1 MPRGEVVSDTMSHGR
16 FDEDEMSATGELLDG
31 RYRLGTLLGRGGMSD
46 VFRAV
51 DEVNST
57 DVAIKIV
64 RSPDRE
70 YAQRLAQE
78 ARALRRFSHPGI
90 VQLFETGVNGDMA
103 YLVME
108 FVDGPSL
115 DQVLRQGPLSTAET
129 ASIGVSLADALAY
142 AHAQG
147 VVHRD
152 VKPANILIGP
162 DGLARLTD
170 FGIARLV
177 DTSTMTL
184 TGTMIGTATYMAPE
198 QLENHAV
205 GPSADVWSLG
215 IVLLECLTGERVFAG
230 TPSEVLALRLSG
242 PVSLPEG
249 LPVPWRLLLT
259 GMLATAPENRLSAQ
273 EAASMLATP
282 ALHTAWVP
290 LDLSSDATTIVGD
303 AGRLRAGQDGH
314 TVMIPPHEA
323 LPPRPVTPSTSNRS
337 PYSRFLIP
345 AIVLAVVLGAV
356 GLALALGSNGPPTTT
371 TTTSTSTTTST
382 TTTTLPSIS
391 HSLAKMVND
400 VVAGQSTHAIGPQVA
415 QSVSNGAQQAVT
427 DLDSGNAAQAATD
440 LQGVASDIANG
451 VANSYMTPA
460 YATLLQGDL
469 KTLADALGLSAA
481 ATPSSTTTTTVAAP
495 PGPGNGP
502 GPGHGHGNGNG

>member
-1 MPRGEVVSDTMSHGR
+1 MSHGR
-16 FDEDEMSATGELLDG
+16 FDEDEMSETGELLDG

-78 ARALRRFSHPGI
+78 ARALRRFSNPGI

-129 ASIGVSLADALAY
+129 ASIGASLADALAY

-152 VKPANILIGP
+152 VKPANILIGA

-184 TGTMIGTATYMAPE
+184 VGTMIGTATYMAPE

-215 IVLLECLTGERVFAG
+215 IVLLECLTGERVFNG
-230 TPSEVLALRLSG
+230 TPSEVLALRLAG
-242 PVSLPEG
+242 PVSLPES

-259 GMLATAPENRLSAQ
+259 GMLATAPESRLSAA

-282 ALHTAWVP
+282 ALHSAWVP
-290 LDLSSDATTIVGD
+290 ADLSSDATTIVGG
-303 AGRLRAGQDGH
+303 AGRHRAGQDGH
-314 TVMIPPHEA
+314 TVMIPPHDS
-323 LPPRPVTPSTSNRS
+323 LPPSRVPPNSSNRS

-345 AIVLAVVLGAV
+345 AIILVVVLGGV
-356 GLALALGSNGPPTTT
+356 GLALALGSGGPTATTT
-371 TTTSTSTTTST
+371 TTSTTTST
-382 TTTTLPSIS
+382 TTTTLPSAS

-400 VVAGQSTHAIGPQVA
+400 VVAGQSARAIGPQVA
-415 QSVSNGAQQAVT
+415 QSVSTGAQQAVT
-427 DLDSGNAAQAATD
+427 DLNSGNAAQAATD
-440 LQGVASDIANG
+440 LQGVASEIALA
-451 VANSYMTPA
+451 VANAYMTPA
-460 YATLLQGDL
+460 YGTLLQNDL
-469 KTLADALGLSAA
+469 TTLADSLGLSAA
-481 ATPSSTTTTTVAAP
+481 ATPSSTTTTTAPVP

-502 GPGHGHGNGNG
+502 GKGNKNGNQ

>member
-1 MPRGEVVSDTMSHGR
+1 MSRGR
-16 FDEDEMSATGELLDG
+16 FGVDEMSNTGELLDG

-78 ARALRRFSHPGI
+78 AQALRRFSHPGL

-115 DQVLRQGPLSTAET
+115 DQVLRQGPLTTAET
-129 ASIGVSLADALAY
+129 ASVGSSLADALAY

-152 VKPANILIGP
+152 VKPANILIGA

-177 DTSTMTL
+177 DTSTLTL
-184 TGTMIGTATYMAPE
+184 TGTMLGTATYMAPE

-205 GPSADVWSLG
+205 GPRADVWSLG
-215 IVLLECLTGERVFAG
+215 IVLLECLTGERVYAG
-230 TPSEVLALRLSG
+230 TPSEVLARRMAG
-242 PVSLPEG
+242 PVALPEG
-249 LPVPWRLLLT
+249 LPVPWKLLLT
-259 GMLATAPENRLSAQ
+259 GMLAPQPEERLSASDVS
-273 EAASMLATP
+273 AMLATP
-282 ALHTAWVP
+282 AFRSPWVRTAP
-290 LDLSSDATTIVGD
+290 ASDVTTVVGD
-303 AGRLRAGQDGH
+303 VGRLRGGQDGE
-314 TVMIPPHEA
+314 TSITAPRAAAMAPRSTPKNTNDRNNA
-323 LPPRPVTPSTSNRS
+323 LWIAA
-337 PYSRFLIP
+337 L
-345 AIVLAVVLGAV
+345 VLVVILGGV
-356 GLALALGSNGPPTTT
+356 GLAFALGSKSPPTTT
-371 TTTSTSTTTST
+371 TTSAPTTTTTVPT

-400 VVAGQSTHAIGPQVA
+400 VVAGQSAHAIGPQIA
-415 QSVSNGAQQAVT
+415 QSISSGAQQAVT
-427 DLDSGNAAQAATD
+427 DFNTGNAAAAAND
-440 LQGVASDIANG
+440 LQGVASAIVNGAANRFI
-451 VANSYMTPA
+451 TPT
-460 YATLLQGDL
+460 YAALLQSDL
-469 KTLADALGLSAA
+469 KTLANTLGLGAA
-481 ATPSSTTTTTVAAP
+481 ATPTSSTTTTSTTTTSFTNI
-495 PGPGNGP
+495 GPGNGN
-502 GPGHGHGNGNG
+502 GNGNGFGNGNNAFP

>member
-1 MPRGEVVSDTMSHGR
+1 MST
-16 FDEDEMSATGELLDG
+16 TGELLDG

-78 ARALRRFSHPGI
+78 AQALRRFSHPGL

-129 ASIGVSLADALAY
+129 ASVGSSLADALAY

-152 VKPANILIGP
+152 VKPANILIGA

-177 DTSTMTL
+177 DTSTLTL
-184 TGTMIGTATYMAPE
+184 TGTMLGTATYMAPE

-215 IVLLECLTGERVFAG
+215 VVLLECLTGERVYAG
-230 TPSEVLALRLSG
+230 TPSEVLARRMAG
-242 PVSLPEG
+242 PVTLPDD

-259 GMLATAPENRLSAQ
+259 GMLATAPDDRLSALDV
-273 EAASMLATP
+273 STMLAAPAFRSPWIRSTP
-282 ALHTAWVP
+282 A
-290 LDLSSDATTIVGD
+290 SDMTTVVGD
-303 AGRLRAGQDGH
+303 AQRLRGGQDGA
-314 TVMIPPHEA
+314 TSIT
-323 LPPRPVTPSTSNRS
+323 PPRVAPSATRTAPTDPNRT
-337 PYSRFLIP
+337 RNTWL
-345 AIVLAVVLGAV
+345 VVALVVVVILGGV
-356 GLALALGSNGPPTTT
+356 GLAFALGSKPKTTT
-371 TTTSTSTTTST
+371 TTTIATTTTTVPPT

-391 HSLAKMVND
+391 HSLTKIVND
-400 VVAGQSTHAIGPQVA
+400 VVAGQTAHEIGPQIA
-415 QSVSNGAQQAVT
+415 QSISSGSQQAVT
-427 DLDSGNAAQAATD
+427 DLSSGNAQAAASD
-440 LQGVASDIANG
+440 LQGVASAIANG
-451 VANSYMTPA
+451 VANGYVTPA
-460 YATLLQGDL
+460 YGTILQADL
-469 KTLADALGLSAA
+469 KTLANALGLSAA
-481 ATPSSTTTTTVAAP
+481 ATPGSTTTTTSTTTP
-495 PGPGNGP
+495 PGPGNGN
-502 GPGHGHGNGNG
+502 GNGNGNPNGNG

>member
-1 MPRGEVVSDTMSHGR
+1 
-16 FDEDEMSATGELLDG
+16 MSATGELLDG
-31 RYRLGTLLGRGGMSD
+31 RYRLGTVLGRGGMSD

-57 DVAIKIV
+57 DVAIKVV

-90 VQLFETGVNGDMA
+90 VQLFESGVNGDMA

-129 ASIGVSLADALAY
+129 ASIGSSLADALAY

-177 DTSTMTL
+177 DTSTMTI

-230 TPSEVLALRLSG
+230 TPSEVLAVRLAG

-259 GMLATAPENRLSAQ
+259 GMLATAPEDRLSAH
-273 EAASMLATP
+273 EASTMLATP
-282 ALHTAWVP
+282 AFHAAWTP
-290 LDLSSDATTIVGD
+290 PDLSSDVTTIVGETS
-303 AGRLRAGQDGH
+303 RLRGGQDGA
-314 TVMIPPHEA
+314 TVMIPPRE
-323 LPPRPVTPSTSNRS
+323 PPTPRRGTTSTPSRS
-337 PYSRFLIP
+337 PATRWIIA
-345 AIVLAVVLGAV
+345 AIVLVIVLGGIGL
-356 GLALALGSNGPPTTT
+356 GLALGTSAPSTTT
-371 TTTSTSTTTST
+371 TTTSTTTST

-400 VVAGQSTHAIGPQVA
+400 VVAGQSSHAIGPQEA
-415 QSVSNGAQQAVT
+415 QSISAGAQQAVT

-451 VANSYMTPA
+451 VANSYLTPA
-460 YATLLQGDL
+460 YGTLLQNDL
-469 KTLADALGLSAA
+469 TTLANALGLSAA
-481 ATPSSTTTTTVAAP
+481 ATPASTTTTTVAGP
-495 PGPGNGP
+495 PGPDKGP
-502 GPGHGHGNGNG
+502 KGPGHGNGNG

>member
-1 MPRGEVVSDTMSHGR
+1 MSHGG
-16 FDEDEMSATGELLDG
+16 FDEDEMSETGELLDG

-78 ARALRRFSHPGI
+78 ARALRRFSHPGL

-129 ASIGVSLADALAY
+129 ASIGASLADALAY

-152 VKPANILIGP
+152 VKPANILIGA

-177 DTSTMTL
+177 DTSTLTL
-184 TGTMIGTATYMAPE
+184 TGTMLGTATYMAPE

-215 IVLLECLTGERVFAG
+215 IVLLECLTGERVYAG
-230 TPSEVLALRLSG
+230 TPNEVLALRLAG
-242 PVSLPEG
+242 PVALPEG

-259 GMLATAPENRLSAQ
+259 GMLASVPENRLSAH
-273 EAASMLATP
+273 EVAAMLATP
-282 ALHTAWVP
+282 AFRTAWVP
-290 LDLSSDATTIVGD
+290 TELSSDDTTIVGD
-303 AGRLRAGQDGH
+303 AGRLRGGQDGA
-314 TVMIPPHEA
+314 TVMIPPRNA
-323 LPPRPVTPSTSNRS
+323 PLPTRRPASTSGRS
-337 PYSRFLIP
+337 PNQRWIIA
-345 AIVLAVVLGAV
+345 AIVVAFVLAGV
-356 GLALALGSNGPPTTT
+356 GLGLALGSDGPTTTT
-371 TTTSTSTTTST
+371 TTTSTTSTT
-382 TTTTLPSIS
+382 TTTTLPSTS
-391 HSLAKMVND
+391 HSLAKIVND
-400 VVAGQSTHAIGPQVA
+400 VVAGQSAHAIGPQTA
-415 QSVSNGAQQAVT
+415 QSISTGAQQAVT
-427 DLDSGNAAQAATD
+427 DLNSGNAAQAATD

-451 VANSYMTPA
+451 VASAYMTPA
-460 YATLLQGDL
+460 YGTLLQGDL
-469 KTLADALGLSAA
+469 TTLANALGLSAA
-481 ATPSSTTTTTVAAP
+481 ATPSSTTTTTV
-495 PGPGNGP
+495 PGPPNGP
-502 GPGHGHGNGNG
+502 GPGGGNGKGNGNGNSQS